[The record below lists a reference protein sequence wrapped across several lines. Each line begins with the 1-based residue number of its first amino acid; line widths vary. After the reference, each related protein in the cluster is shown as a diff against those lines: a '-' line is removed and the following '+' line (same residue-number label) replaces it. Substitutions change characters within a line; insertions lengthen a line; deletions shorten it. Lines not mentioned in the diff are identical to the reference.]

1 MDVDKL
7 DVDAMDITV
16 DLPSDLAL
24 PLASVDTTLVV
35 GASATA
41 ATATATAVAI
51 ATATATAGAAT
62 VAAAAATAMDVA
74 SANAGEDTSL
84 GGLIRAKSDVCI
96 EASPQEDA
104 SCVTQRLAPDVESVP
119 CESPEAAARAK
130 FSPAPAWDAHLDNP
144 PADNPSA
151 NKMAQALR
159 RANLGLTSDA
169 ATRFIESV
177 EFISLGCFC
186 AASNALQL
194 MGLKRNTYPFDWVRS
209 SIDGVIHCLD
219 SHFEDFLTYSTYNV
233 QGAYIVFGGTR
244 WGGSFWH
251 HNLEFPVTRTD
262 MARRALRLYG
272 RGNVSPMMPRLFV
285 RVLNSSKE
293 IDAAFRLYDAL
304 QRTLPETE
312 ELFLLLMVDLQAG
325 SGAARISGHPRGR
338 NILVYCFSEQETV
351 SVLGQAPNANSF
363 QMTSE
368 HYSKGIAF
376 AIKFWAGESRSIEE
390 QVQVFPDL
398 RTLSRS
404 MVQFDGGDPGRDL
417 FTPRKFFGQELDF
430 SALCADAS
438 TMDVCQRPAKM
449 SALLSRCRSQVFMV
463 PERPDVNAPFIVECF
478 GKRLSIALPPES
490 ITGHVLQIWLVNEIL
505 SCSFGALVDGQLNI
519 LGQAGVQEIDI
530 TEGVCGS

>member
-1 MDVDKL
+1 MDLDKV

-16 DLPSDLAL
+16 ALPSDLAS
-24 PLASVDTTLVV
+24 PLASVDTTLVL

-41 ATATATAVAI
+41 ATASATAVAV
-51 ATATATAGAAT
+51 TSTAGTAT
-62 VAAAAATAMDVA
+62 VAAAAVTAMDVA
-74 SANAGEDTSL
+74 GTNVGDDTGL
-84 GGLIRAKSDVCI
+84 GGILRTKSNTCIDV
-96 EASPQEDA
+96 SPEEDA
-104 SCVTQRLAPDVESVP
+104 SCVTKPLDLKVESVP
-119 CESPEAAARAK
+119 CESPELAARAK
-130 FSPAPAWDAHLDNP
+130 FNPAPAWDAHLDNP

-151 NKMAQALR
+151 NKMAQSLR
-159 RANLGLTSDA
+159 RANLGLTSDVV
-169 ATRFIESV
+169 TRFIESV
-177 EFISLGCFC
+177 EFVSLGCFC

-209 SIDGVIHCLD
+209 SIEGVMHCLD
-219 SHFEDFLTYSTYNV
+219 SEFEDFLTYSTYNV

-312 ELFLLLMVDLQAG
+312 ELFLLLMLDMQAA
-325 SGAARISGHPRGR
+325 SGAARILGHYRSR
-338 NILVYCFSEQETV
+338 NILVYSFSEQETV
-351 SVLGQAPNANSF
+351 SVLGQTQNPNSF

-404 MVQFDGGDPGRDL
+404 LVQYDGGDPGRDL
-417 FTPRKFFGQELDF
+417 YTPRKFFGQELDF
-430 SALCADAS
+430 RALCAEAS
-438 TMDVCQRPAKM
+438 TTEICHRPAKM
-449 SALLSRCRSQVFMV
+449 SALLSRCRAQLFML
-463 PERPDVNAPFIVECF
+463 PERVDASAPFIVECF

-490 ITGHVLQIWLVNEIL
+490 TSGQVVQLWLVNDIL
-505 SCSFGALVDGQLNI
+505 SCSFGNLVDGQLNI
-519 LGQAGVQEIDI
+519 LGQAGIQEIDF
-530 TEGVCGS
+530 TESLCGS